1 MRLITKEVIEISI
14 LSFGDTHSLPLVKEL
29 QMEYKTPFQK
39 ILTRL
44 PAFGFS
50 SIPADLITLI

>member
-1 MRLITKEVIEISI
+1 
-14 LSFGDTHSLPLVKEL
+14 
-29 QMEYKTPFQK
+29 MEYKTPFQK

-44 PAFGFS
+44 PEFGFS